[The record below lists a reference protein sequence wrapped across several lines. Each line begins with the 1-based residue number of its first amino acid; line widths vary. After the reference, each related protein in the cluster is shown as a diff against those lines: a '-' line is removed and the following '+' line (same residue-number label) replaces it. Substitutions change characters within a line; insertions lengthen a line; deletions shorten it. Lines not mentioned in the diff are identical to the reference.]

1 MIKIFLY
8 KLSAY
13 PKRIYK
19 RSKKFFKNNILKKS
33 DIKEIKPYLFDDK
46 PIGDIFFLLYDLK
59 LRGFECSHI
68 LDVGAHSAVWAR
80 TAKKV
85 FPDAVI
91 YLIEPL
97 KELESNLRKFTEDYP
112 SSKYFL
118 NGAGSKEETL
128 YMTVSEALEG
138 ANFLQEENIY
148 LKNSSVQREIKIITI
163 DSLIQKKEI
172 EIPQLVKMD
181 IQGFELEALKG
192 ADLLFGKT
200 EAFILEASFYEFIK
214 GTPLVSEVI
223 TFMSDKGYELY
234 DFAGFL
240 RRPYDRALGQMDIC
254 FARKNGFLRS
264 SDNWRKL

>member
-1 MIKIFLY
+1 MIKVFLY
-8 KLSAY
+8 KLSAL

-19 RSKKFFKNNILKKS
+19 RTDKFFRKK
-33 DIKEIKPYLFDDK
+33 IKKVKPYLFDDK
-46 PIGDIFFLLYDLK
+46 PIGDIFFLLYYLRD
-59 LRGFECSHI
+59 RGFECSHI
-68 LDVGAHSAVWAR
+68 LDVGAHSADWAR
-80 TAKKV
+80 TAKKI

-91 YLIEPL
+91 YLVEPL
-97 KELESNLRKFTEDYP
+97 TEMEEHLKKFTSDYP
-112 SSKYFL
+112 SSRYFL
-118 NGAGSKEETL
+118 YGAGSKEETL
-128 YMTVSEALEG
+128 YMTVSKALEG

-148 LKNSSVQREIKIITI
+148 LKNSKVQREIKIITI

-192 ADLLFGKT
+192 AELLFGKT
-200 EAFILEASFYEFIK
+200 EVFILEASFFEFIK
-214 GTPLVSEVI
+214 GTPLISDVI
-223 TFMSDKGYELY
+223 TFMAKKGYEIY

-240 RRPYDRALGQMDIC
+240 RRPYDRALGQTDIC